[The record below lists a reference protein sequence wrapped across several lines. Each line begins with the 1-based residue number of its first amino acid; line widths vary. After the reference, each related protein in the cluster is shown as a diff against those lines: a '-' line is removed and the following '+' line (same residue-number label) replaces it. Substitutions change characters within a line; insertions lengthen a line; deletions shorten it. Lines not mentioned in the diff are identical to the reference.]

1 MVSTR
6 QAYGETLAKLGDK
19 YEKNFSC
26 NCFKYIIMWM

>member
-19 YEKNFSC
+19 YEKR
-26 NCFKYIIMWM
+26 YIIERDNYNTLI